1 MNGTWYKKL
10 CRQNHYSKEEKKEHR
25 FLFGR
30 AEAVR
35 KRFVFKLVSRLWRL
49 FTKAPWYDGDHCVFW
64 YDVND
69 SLGYRECCEFGGL
82 CDDSSDRCPY
92 KHLKKLRGAMKEADC
107 G

>member
-10 CRQNHYSKEEKKEHR
+10 CKQNRYSKEEKAEHR

-30 AEAVR
+30 PVAVR
-35 KRFVFKLVSRLWRL
+35 KRFVFKLVMRLWRL
-49 FTKAPWYDGDHCVFW
+49 FKKAPWYDGDNCVFW

-69 SLGYRECCEFGGL
+69 GGGYRECCEFGGL
-82 CDDSSDRCPY
+82 CDYSSDRCPY
-92 KHLKKLRGAMKEADC
+92 KHLERLHDAMMEVDC